1 MSMST
6 TAVVSTGGHVARD
19 VSPTTDP
26 GSTTDTGLATGVQLG
41 TGTDTGLVFRAGG
54 RPALA
59 VSRSRRAGGP
69 QLRVVRDAGMATA
82 EYAVA
87 LIAACA
93 FAAVLLTAVR
103 SGAVLSAI
111 GKLIQKALEIIS

>member
-6 TAVVSTGGHVARD
+6 TAAVATGGPAAPDVA
-19 VSPTTDP
+19 PTTDP
-26 GSTTDTGLATGVQLG
+26 GSRVDTGIGIGTQLVG
-41 TGTDTGLVFRAGG
+41 REGGSPARA
-54 RPALA
+54 L
-59 VSRSRRAGGP
+59 SRVRRAGGP
-69 QLRVVRDAGMATA
+69 QLRVVRESGMATA

>member
-1 MSMST
+1 MRMST
-6 TAVVSTGGHVARD
+6 TAAVATRGP
-19 VSPTTDP
+19 VAPEVAPTTDP
-26 GSTTDTGLATGVQLG
+26 GFGVDTG
-41 TGTDTGLVFRAGG
+41 TGTDTQLVARDGGSPARA
-54 RPALA
+54 L
-59 VSRSRRAGGP
+59 SRVRRAGGP
-69 QLRVVRDAGMATA
+69 PLRVVREAGMAPA

-111 GKLIQKALEIIS
+111 GKLIEKALEVIS

>member
-1 MSMST
+1 MRMST
-6 TAVVSTGGHVARD
+6 TAAVATRRPVAPD
-19 VSPTTDP
+19 AAPITDP
-26 GSTTDTGLATGVQLG
+26 GSGVDTDI
-41 TGTDTGLVFRAGG
+41 DTRLVARDGGSPARA
-54 RPALA
+54 L
-59 VSRSRRAGGP
+59 SRARRAGGP
-69 QLRVVRDAGMATA
+69 QLRVVREAGMATA

-111 GKLIQKALEIIS
+111 GKLIEKALEVIS

>member
-1 MSMST
+1 MSIST
-6 TAVVSTGGHVARD
+6 TAAAVTGDLVAPGG
-19 VSPTTDP
+19 VPTTDP
-26 GSTTDTGLATGVQLG
+26 GSDIETG
-41 TGTDTGLVFRAGG
+41 TGTRTQLVARDGG
-54 RPALA
+54 SRVRA
-59 VSRSRRAGGP
+59 VSRVRRSGAP
-69 QLRVVRDAGMATA
+69 QLRVVREAGMATA